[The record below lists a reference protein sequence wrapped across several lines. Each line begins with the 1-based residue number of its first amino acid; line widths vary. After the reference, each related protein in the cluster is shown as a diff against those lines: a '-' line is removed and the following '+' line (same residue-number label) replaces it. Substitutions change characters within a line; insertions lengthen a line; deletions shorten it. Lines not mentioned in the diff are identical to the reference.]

1 MIEKIVIATAVTV
14 STGTLSVS
22 ASDDDGCRPT
32 YAEYQQLHMGESLT
46 DVQAMMQCVGREMS
60 SGEFAGIKSVIQTF
74 GDAFNGGIVTVMLS
88 NDKLIGKSQMGLKP

>member
-1 MIEKIVIATAVTV
+1 MIEKLVIATAIAV
-14 STGTLSVS
+14 STGAISAS

-32 YAEYQQLHMGESLT
+32 YAEYQQLNTGESLT
-46 DVQAMMQCVGREMS
+46 DVQAKMQCVGKEMS

-88 NDKLIGKSQMGLKP
+88 NGKVINKSQMGLKP